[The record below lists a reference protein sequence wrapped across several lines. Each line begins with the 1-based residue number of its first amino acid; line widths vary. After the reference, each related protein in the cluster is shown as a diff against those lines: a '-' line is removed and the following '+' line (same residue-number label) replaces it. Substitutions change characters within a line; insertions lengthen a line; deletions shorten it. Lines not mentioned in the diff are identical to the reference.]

1 MPTTSAARPVRPRD
15 VHERHRA
22 STPLELLVDLAFV
35 VGIAQVAGSQHH
47 ALAAG
52 HVATALAAYPTAFFA
67 IWWAWMN
74 FTWFASAYDNDDVPY
89 RVAALVQIA
98 GVLVIAAGV
107 PRAFDHRDFAI
118 VTVGYGITRLG
129 LISQWLRVDGSTAA
143 RTTARRYA
151 AGLAVVQVGWF
162 AALALPASAYVV
174 AFFVL
179 VGAELAVPR
188 LAERDAST
196 PWHPGHIAERYR
208 LFTLIVLG
216 ESMLAPTVAVQAGV
230 DSGGPIADLI
240 MISIG
245 GLLTV
250 FGMWWLYFDHDA
262 EAMFD
267 RAIGDDDS
275 TIRAR
280 RLAFTWGYGHYVVF
294 GAAAAVGAGLA
305 ESIEHVMH
313 AGAGGEDHHT
323 LGDLGAALG
332 MTVPVA
338 VFLLCMWVLHGK
350 VRRLHEVRGW
360 ALPVAALIVLAASW
374 TPQPQLLCGAT
385 VAALI
390 GVSVAAGWASPVG
403 GGGDADDG
411 VADDV

>member
-1 MPTTSAARPVRPRD
+1 MPPTVSARRPIVSRN
-15 VHERHRA
+15 VHEHHRA

-35 VGIAQVAGSQHH
+35 VGIAQVATSQHH
-47 ALAAG
+47 ALSEG
-52 HVATALAAYPTAFFA
+52 HLGTALLAYPTVFFA

-107 PRAFDHRDFAI
+107 PRAFEDHDFVIVAI
-118 VTVGYGITRLG
+118 GYGITRLG
-129 LISQWLRVDGSTAA
+129 LISQWLRVDGDPAQ

-151 AGLAVVQVGWF
+151 AGLAIVQVGWF
-162 AALALPASAYVV
+162 AALALPTSAFTV

-179 VGAELAVPR
+179 VAAELAVPR

-216 ESMLAPTVAVQAGV
+216 ESMLAPTIAVQAGV
-230 DSGGPIADLI
+230 DSGGPLVDLI
-240 MISIG
+240 LLSAG

-250 FGMWWLYFDHDA
+250 FSMWWIYFDHDA

-267 RAIGDDDS
+267 RAIGDDD
-275 TIRAR
+275 TTLRAR
-280 RLAFTWGYGHYVVF
+280 RLAFTWGYGHYLVF

-305 ESIEHVMH
+305 VAIEHVLVVH
-313 AGAGGEDHHT
+313 EGGDDHHS

-332 MTVPVA
+332 TSVPIA

-350 VRRLHEVRGW
+350 IRHLRTVRGW
-360 ALPVAALIVLAASW
+360 VFPVAAALVVASSW
-374 TPQPQLLCGAT
+374 APQPQLVAGLLVAAT
-385 VAALI
+385 VAL
-390 GVSVAAGWASPVG
+390 SVVAGWSSVGREPASI
-403 GGGDADDG
+403 
-411 VADDV
+411 